1 MIRPQLNYLELP
13 VRSTAAKRFYESVFG
28 WMFQDFGPTYSATT
42 DLAANI
48 GLQADETEK
57 TVAPLP
63 VIQVEDIVAF
73 RDKVAAQG
81 GTITQDI
88 FSFPGG
94 QRFHFTDL
102 DGHELAVWQE
112 AAHSQA

>member
-1 MIRPQLNYLELP
+1 MAKPCLNYLEMP
-13 VRSTAAKRFYESVFG
+13 ARSTSAKRFYENVFG
-28 WMFQDFGPTYSATT
+28 WTFQDFGPTYSATT

-48 GLQADETEK
+48 GLQADEAEK
-57 TVAPLP
+57 TAAPLP

-81 GTITQDI
+81 GTVTLDI
-88 FSFPGG
+88 FDFPGG

-112 AAHSQA
+112 IS